1 MCLLQYSKAE
11 ESKGSRAK
19 WVDERALQRRP
30 MNVLNAVVE
39 LEVVP
44 EVLKRDVMVPVYK
57 RGLKN
62 PLKLD
67 SNRGH

>member
-1 MCLLQYSKAE
+1 
-11 ESKGSRAK
+11 
-19 WVDERALQRRP
+19 